1 MVRGWTGCL
10 SCRSC
15 AEAMRGRAGALR
27 TAEMGLA
34 ETNGGSGLRA
44 LKEGSGGVCGGSRTR
59 RGLGEKFR
67 ADALMEPLGPRMTCT
82 ERECG

>member
-44 LKEGSGGVCGGSRTR
+44 LKEGSGGVVEEA
-59 RGLGEKFR
+59 GLGGGLEKNS
-67 ADALMEPLGPRMTCT
+67 ERMP
-82 ERECG
+82 